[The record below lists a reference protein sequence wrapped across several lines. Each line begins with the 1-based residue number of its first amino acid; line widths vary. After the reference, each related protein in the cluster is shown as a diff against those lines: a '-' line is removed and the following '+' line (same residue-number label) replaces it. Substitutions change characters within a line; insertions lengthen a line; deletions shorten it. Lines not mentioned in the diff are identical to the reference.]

1 MEITA
6 KTYENDVDVNIGN
19 KYFLT
24 TMQSSDD
31 LEVKKWVQEVKKIYG
46 KHNRQ
51 GVAAG
56 LNACRSI
63 GFASCRY
70 YKQEDFTTVWEVTAF
85 FMVFMPTRDPFSN
98 VFLYDKRTIVAGVGI
113 EGVVK
118 KLEEENEGLLITTR
132 RVELREAAK
141 KAFP

>member
-1 MEITA
+1 M
-6 KTYENDVDVNIGN
+6 
-19 KYFLT
+19 
-24 TMQSSDD
+24 
-31 LEVKKWVQEVKKIYG
+31 
-46 KHNRQ
+46 
-51 GVAAG
+51 
-56 LNACRSI
+56 
-63 GFASCRY
+63 
-70 YKQEDFTTVWEVTAF
+70 WEVTAF
-85 FMVFMPTRDPFSN
+85 FMVFMPTRDPLSN